1 MDRYDIFE
9 KFPDGS
15 SVLTQFPK
23 HVVTSWT
30 PAKLGEPRMKSKLNV
45 FATTILLLVSFSAY
59 AATPRR
65 PFFLRTTVTMNG
77 AEVPAG
83 IYELSWESQ
92 NSKVRVTLWKEGRFF
107 AAAQGAW
114 VKNGVQYPSDAAL
127 LRVNSDG
134 SRSLMEI
141 RLAGEKKSIVLGR
154 N

>member
-1 MDRYDIFE
+1 M
-9 KFPDGS
+9 KFR
-15 SVLTQFPK
+15 SVVQ
-23 HVVTSWT
+23 
-30 PAKLGEPRMKSKLNV
+30 
-45 FATTILLLVSFSAY
+45 TIAILVLVSF
-59 AATPRR
+59 AADAKNSRH

-141 RLAGEKKSIVLGR
+141 RLTGEKKSIVLERNFESAVQVGR
-154 N
+154 R